1 MQLGVKS
8 RHEQRKQTMSH
19 RTDASRGIQPVLRG
33 DRHTD
38 WPLWQLSLILAEIAG
53 NISGDN
59 DYSAESPPALDAE
72 CKNGGKRKQELLP
85 NDFKK

>member
-1 MQLGVKS
+1 VS
-8 RHEQRKQTMSH
+8 TEQRKQTMSQ

-38 WPLWQLSLILAEIAG
+38 WALWQLSLVLAEIAG

-59 DYSAESPPALDAE
+59 NYSAESLPALDRE
-72 CKNGGKRKQELLP
+72 CKNGEKRKEEVL
-85 NDFKK
+85 NGE

>member
-1 MQLGVKS
+1 MS
-8 RHEQRKQTMSH
+8 TEQRKQTMSQ

-38 WPLWQLSLILAEIAG
+38 WALWQLSLVLAEIAG

-59 DYSAESPPALDAE
+59 NYSTESLPALDRE
-72 CKNGGKRKQELLP
+72 CKNGEKRKEELSYGE
-85 NDFKK
+85 

>member
-19 RTDASRGIQPVLRG
+19 RTDASRRIQPVLRG

-38 WPLWQLSLILAEIAG
+38 WPLWQLSLVLAEIAG
-53 NISGDN
+53 NISGDT
-59 DYSAESPPALDAE
+59 DYSAESLPALDGE
-72 CKNGGKRKQELLP
+72 CKNEERRKQELSYGE
-85 NDFKK
+85 